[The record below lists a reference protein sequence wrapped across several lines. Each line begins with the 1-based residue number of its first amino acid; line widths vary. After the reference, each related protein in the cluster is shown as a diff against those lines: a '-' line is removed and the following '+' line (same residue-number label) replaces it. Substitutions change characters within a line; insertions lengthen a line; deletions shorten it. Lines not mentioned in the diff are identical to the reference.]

1 MFWALISPFRHT
13 AEPPRLAQD
22 SPLRIG
28 FYNVGSMVTRH
39 PAHFIVGSVTCAV
52 ILSYPCFLL
61 YTTASTGLP
70 SVPHHVWSSAR
81 QFSSVTAAPDVAI
94 KQAWVQGSYMGALTP
109 EVVEEGLKVQEALLG
124 SDVLCTETPNSGD
137 AHSRVN
143 SLPSQGLIS
152 NASSALPLGVFFHS
166 PLLYWNC
173 SLSAIQQDSD
183 LLETVN
189 ANAMRVSPL
198 NMTLYWSSVFAGK
211 LFSHQRLAA
220 ADALVISL
228 FYDTNSKM
236 GELWDER
243 ATALASDANLHVKYD
258 IYPPDGKVRR
268 NTFYEFFF
276 QPMSNIDYF
285 VLTACYALTTFYLY
299 IQLNRAGTV
308 RSRTGL
314 IVAILTQLA
323 ASVMS
328 SFTILACLKYP
339 VTHIP
344 RGVFPFVVMVIGV
357 ENIVRLMNAVKDTP
371 PQQLTSIR
379 VATAVG
385 EVGFL
390 SSVAVVFDIVIL
402 TVVGHVS
409 FPAVTEFCWFAGIAL
424 AVDFVLHF
432 SYFLAVL
439 SVDVQRLELQDS
451 LSTKDP
457 NWDRRGAFPKGG
469 FRGFVKRTP
478 VSTRIAGS
486 AIMICALIALNMHFF
501 DNETPWRTFQ
511 AIRESLQ
518 TQREPAEGYA
528 LPTSMP
534 LNQARTPKSWIKLQD
549 QLTGKELIQILK
561 PGEHR
566 LIAKVYDP
574 LFVVLKGSNR
584 LKAKKSFSD
593 FVNFLDLVALKDHLL
608 PFVLI
613 VVVAAA
619 GVTLLMNQLLSKG
632 SPNDMDGVEPGE
644 GHGEPMLGAKTLHGG
659 HHLDVVMAAASPKG
673 FVVSVGL
680 DRRIVVWDLKGK
692 WGPIKDIISPACSEH
707 LLWPVMGLA
716 LDNLGEWLAIAPRTG
731 RISLWQIKES
741 TFYRSF
747 SLELHEQTP
756 SAFFFAPRQEDHA
769 YGPRLIVV
777 RQNGW
782 LSEVCVLTGQ
792 MYHHRI
798 CDGIVVS
805 SSHGVS
811 THKMSLRIVTACRQG
826 RLFVTSR
833 QGEWCTEQLY
843 VQTLVEPLTRGDILS
858 EPCTIIPLH
867 VLGMVVSSRECNV
880 NLVDLLS
887 GNIVKSFQIGQCK
900 ASTLRA
906 FHAKRRTCLYCG
918 CPSVESFSIA
928 YTERDSSMFIM
939 HTFAPTKGRSK
950 YICLR
955 AERDRREKK
964 CTGFEQ
970 IEESTHWMEN
980 VEGWEPTSS
989 NLVAGIR
996 RIDHHDAESSD
1007 DYAYSLGTEKPGLRQ
1022 RRKRGKSL
1030 AMGEEGEW
1038 EAWAMS
1044 FDGEVTRYALADI
1057 SSGSSGKG
1065 LLVSRTGPV
1074 TRVGQRSI
1082 AVGFG
1087 NTIKIIHAGVE
1098 RFDDEDDYDDIA
1110 AASHRRRV
1118 HRR

>member
-28 FYNVGSMVTRH
+28 FYNVGNVIARQ
-39 PAHFIVGSVTCAV
+39 PVRYIVGSVTCAV
-52 ILSYPCFLL
+52 ILSYPFFLL
-61 YTTASTGLP
+61 GLP

-81 QFSSVTAAPDVAI
+81 QFTSVSAAPDIAI

-109 EVVEEGLKVQEALLG
+109 VVVEEALKVQEALLG
-124 SDVLCTETPNSGD
+124 SGVFCTEAPNSRD
-137 AHSRVN
+137 SRSKAN
-143 SLPSQGLIS
+143 DLLSQAPVL
-152 NASSALPLGVFFHS
+152 NASVLPLGVFFHS

-173 SLSAIQQDSD
+173 SLSAIQQDND
-183 LLETVN
+183 LLKTVN

-211 LFSHQRLAA
+211 LFSHHRLAA

-228 FYDTNSKM
+228 FYDTKSKM

-243 ATALASDANLHVKYD
+243 ATALASDVNLCGKYD
-258 IYPPDGKVRR
+258 IYPPDGRVRR
-268 NTFYEFFF
+268 STFYEFFF
-276 QPMSNIDYF
+276 QPMSNTDYL

-299 IQLNRAGTV
+299 TQLNRGGTV

-314 IVAILTQLA
+314 VMAIITQLA
-323 ASVMS
+323 ASIMS

-344 RGVFPFVVMVIGV
+344 REVFPFVVIVIGV
-357 ENIVRLMNAVKDTP
+357 ENIVRLMNAIKDTP
-371 PQQLTSIR
+371 PEQSTNIR
-379 VATAVG
+379 IATAVG

-390 SSVAVVFDIVIL
+390 SSVAVVTDIAIL
-402 TVVGHVS
+402 TFVGHVS
-409 FPAVTEFCWFAGIAL
+409 VPAVTEFCWFAGIAL
-424 AVDFVLHF
+424 VLDFILHF

-439 SVDVQRLELQDS
+439 SVDIQRLELQDILEKEA
-451 LSTKDP
+451 LSSPDSK
-457 NWDRRGAFPKGG
+457 WDRRAASPKSGLK
-469 FRGFVKRTP
+469 GFVKKTP

-501 DNETPWRTFQ
+501 ENETPWRTVKAF
-511 AIRESLQ
+511 RESLQ
-518 TQREPAEGYA
+518 ARKHFTETYA

-534 LNQARTPKSWIKLQD
+534 LNQARTPISWLKLQD
-549 QLTGKELIQILK
+549 QLTGKELIRILK
-561 PGEHR
+561 PGGHR

-593 FVNFLDLVALKDHLL
+593 FINFLDLDALKDHLM
-608 PFVLI
+608 PFILT
-613 VVVAAA
+613 VVAAAA
-619 GVTLLMNQLLSKG
+619 GVTLLMNHLLSKEL
-632 SPNDMDGVEPGE
+632 PDDMDGLVAEEGPLLTTQTLHE
-644 GHGEPMLGAKTLHGG
+644 GHY
-659 HHLDVVMAAASPKG
+659 LDVVMVVASPKG
-673 FVVSVGL
+673 VVASVGL
-680 DRRIVVWDLKGK
+680 DRRIVVWNLRGK
-692 WGPIKDIISPACSEH
+692 WGPTKDIISPACFEH

-716 LDNLGEWLAIAPRTG
+716 LDNLGQWLAIVPKAG
-731 RISLWQIKES
+731 RVSLWQIKES

-747 SLELHEQTP
+747 SLDLHGETP
-756 SAFFFAPRQEDHA
+756 SAFFFAPRQEDLA
-769 YGPRLIVV
+769 CGPRLIVV

-798 CDGIVVS
+798 CDGIIVS

-811 THKMSLRIVTACRQG
+811 THKLSLRIVTACRQG

-833 QGEWCTEQLY
+833 QGEWFTEQLY
-843 VQTLVEPLTRGDILS
+843 VQTLAESCTKGNISP

-880 NLVDLLS
+880 DLVDLLS
-887 GNIVKSFQIGQCK
+887 GSIVKSFQIGQFK

-928 YTERDSSMFIM
+928 YTERESGMFIM

-970 IEESTHWMEN
+970 IEETMHWMEN
-980 VEGWEPTSS
+980 VEGWEPTSL

-996 RIDHHDAESSD
+996 RIESHLDSENSD
-1007 DYAYSLGTEKPGLRQ
+1007 DHAYSSGIEKSSLCQ
-1022 RRKRGKSL
+1022 RRKRGRSL
-1030 AMGEEGEW
+1030 VVSEEEDEW
-1038 EAWAMS
+1038 EAWTMS
-1044 FDGEVTRYALADI
+1044 FDGVISRYPLADI
-1057 SSGSSGKG
+1057 PSDKA
-1065 LLVSRTGPV
+1065 LLVSHTGPV

-1087 NTIKIIHAGVE
+1087 NAIKVLLVGNE
-1098 RFDDEDDYDDIA
+1098 RYDDEDDYDDIA
-1110 AASHRRRV
+1110 AACHRRRF